1 MMAADCAASILA
13 AVATKKIGARFAT
26 NMAMTCCRPNGM
38 PFQND
43 TGASRLLNASKDT
56 PFFMSFAFVFFSV
69 FSVFFSSLNCY
80 ILSYNRLSVLKKS
93 GAEFDGA
100 VFRIH
105 RFDDCQGIDVVPF
118 LTQLV
123 ATALEAL
130 FHCDADAF
138 HSGSGFMAQLDQAF

>member
-100 VFRIH
+100 VF
-105 RFDDCQGIDVVPF
+105 
-118 LTQLV
+118 
-123 ATALEAL
+123 
-130 FHCDADAF
+130 HCDADAF
-138 HSGSGFMAQLDQAF
+138 HSGSGLMAQLDQAF